1 MLFDVLADSRGD
13 ATGSET
19 AGVGLGPGAWY
30 SVVQPIEDDGAALVE
45 DDGAALGEED
55 GAAFVVVDGVALG
68 EEDGVALGGGDG
80 VAYGVV
86 DGVALGEEDGV
97 AFVVVDGVAIGEVDL
112 FSVVVEEGPCTV
124 KEPPR
129 SSVQLDEGDSLE
141 TLYPWYATL
150 GGGMG
155 LTDGDVFGEGCW
167 SRGQVH
173 NETL

>member
-55 GAAFVVVDGVALG
+55 GAAFV
-68 EEDGVALGGGDG
+68 
-80 VAYGVV
+80 VV

>member
-1 MLFDVLADSRGD
+1 MTVTAWLLFDVLADSRGD

-55 GAAFVVVDGVALG
+55 GAAFV
-68 EEDGVALGGGDG
+68 
-80 VAYGVV
+80 VV